1 MSPSGATAR
10 TRARN
15 PEALQDRVTAA
26 ITRAFFE
33 ELAEAGYGRMSVD
46 AIVRRA
52 GVGKAAVYRRWPG
65 KHAMAVALISEVA
78 MRGAPMP
85 DTGSLRGDLVALMSG
100 LRTAM
105 RHPLAS
111 RIIPAVAAEG
121 GRDPELER
129 VLRDTI
135 EAPRRASA
143 AQIVHRAVARG
154 ELPRDCDVELALDL
168 MIAPLYW
175 RLLVRRRDL
184 DAASIERLADSLA
197 AALAALRDPA

>member
-1 MSPSGATAR
+1 
-10 TRARN
+10 
-15 PEALQDRVTAA
+15 VTAA
-26 ITRAFFE
+26 ITGAFFE
-33 ELAEAGYGRMSVD
+33 ELAKVGYGRMSVD

-52 GVGKAAVYRRWPG
+52 GVGKAAVYRRWPS

-78 MRGAPMP
+78 VRGAPMP
-85 DTGSLRGDLVALMSG
+85 DTGSLRGDLAALMSG
-100 LRTAM
+100 LRKAM

-111 RIIPAVAAEG
+111 RIIPAVAAEA

-129 VLRDTI
+129 VLRDTV
-135 EAPRRASA
+135 EEPRRASA
-143 AQIVHRAVARG
+143 AEIVHRAVARG
-154 ELPRDCDVELALDL
+154 ELPHDCDVELALDL

-197 AALAALRDPA
+197 AALAAVRDPA